1 VTSAVTPAAALADVR
16 SRRSRARRRSGYLVL
31 ALTLGLFAALY
42 AALAPSQSAVA
53 ANGTALEVSRGRA
66 LYLVG
71 CATCHGL
78 QAQGTK
84 IAPSL
89 IGVGAAAV
97 DFQVGTGRMPLQRM
111 GPEALRKQ
119 PKYSQPQINAL
130 AAYIASL
137 APGPAIPAA
146 DQLDI
151 SKGDPAR
158 GGNLFRA
165 NCAQCH
171 NFNGSGGAL
180 TEGKYAPSLYPSTSK
195 QIYEAMLNGP
205 EQMPVFGDNQLSP
218 QDKLDII
225 TFLKTTHAQ
234 ADPGGF
240 GLGRIG
246 PVSEGLVAW
255 LVGTGVLVFATLW
268 IGARI

>member
-1 VTSAVTPAAALADVR
+1 V
-16 SRRSRARRRSGYLVL
+16 LVV
-31 ALTLGLFAALY
+31 TLGLLGVLY
-42 AALAPSQSAVA
+42 AAASPSGQAEGTPSNSSAIA
-53 ANGTALEVSRGRA
+53 QGRSI
-66 LYLVG
+66 YLTS
-71 CATCHGL
+71 CSSCHGL
-78 QAQGTK
+78 QAQGSSV
-84 IAPSL
+84 APSL

-97 DFQVGTGRMPLQRM
+97 DFQVGTGRMPLRRN
-111 GPEALRKQ
+111 GPIADRKQ
-119 PKYSQPQINAL
+119 PKFSQAEINAL

-137 APGPAIPAA
+137 APGPSVP
-146 DQLDI
+146 
-151 SKGDPAR
+151 SKDMLNLSQGNTAR

-180 TEGKYAPSLYPSTSK
+180 TEGKYAPSLYPTTPEHM
-195 QIYEAMLNGP
+195 YEAMLTGP
-205 EQMPVFGDNQLSP
+205 EQMPVFGDGQLSP

-225 TFLKTTHAQ
+225 AFVKKTQRQ

-255 LVGTGVLVFATLW
+255 LVLTGALVVATFW
-268 IGARI
+268 IGARV